1 MVIFDGTTQSK
12 HTLRSSSAMS
22 DTTSDI
28 TALLVR
34 LREDDAA
41 LEELL
46 PTVYDE
52 LRRVAH
58 NQLRGESDDHTMR
71 TTELVHEAYLKL
83 IDHDSVEWT
92 DRQHFFAVAA
102 RAMRQVLI
110 DHARKK
116 TAEKR
121 GGTAPE
127 VPLDE
132 VTLPEK
138 KNPAELIA
146 LDDALD
152 RLAQRDERSAKVVEC
167 RFFGGYTIQE
177 TADVLDVSRATVKR
191 DWRAARAW
199 LNRELNASSDSS
211 EVQ

>member
-1 MVIFDGTTQSK
+1 
-12 HTLRSSSAMS
+12 MS
-22 DTTSDI
+22 EEASDV

-34 LREDDAA
+34 LRKGDEASLD
-41 LEELL
+41 ELL
-46 PTVYDE
+46 PAVYDE
-52 LRRVAH
+52 LRRIAH
-58 NQLRGESDDHTMR
+58 NQLHEERADHTLQ

-83 IDHDSVEWT
+83 VDHDSVEWT

-110 DHARKK
+110 DHARQK

-121 GGTAPE
+121 GGTASE
-127 VPLDE
+127 VPLDN
-132 VTLPEK
+132 VTLTQEK
-138 KNPAELIA
+138 GPAELIA

-177 TADVLDVSRATVKR
+177 TADVLDVSRSTIKR

-199 LNRELNASSDSS
+199 LNREMQPSSDSS
-211 EVQ
+211 DAE